1 MQQVISSGRYRLRTL
16 LVLCLCAGL
25 GGLAPV
31 ALAAP
36 ACGDLQVD
44 NAWVRVV
51 PGAPVAAGYFELHN
65 PGASTITVTAVASP
79 QFGRVQM
86 HESMTDD
93 KGMATMQ
100 PVDSVTL
107 AGGQSLAF
115 APGGYHLML
124 FNAQQSLQPGDEVTL
139 QLQCDDADARR
150 TVTAVVRDSM
160 PADAGDMAMPH
171 AQHGD
176 MQHMHHDD

>member
-1 MQQVISSGRYRLRTL
+1 MQQKFSIGRYRLRAA

-25 GGLAPV
+25 GGLAPA

-65 PGASTITVTAVASP
+65 PGSSAITVTTVASP
-79 QFGRVQM
+79 QFGRVHM
-86 HESMTDD
+86 HESLTDD
-93 KGMATMQ
+93 EGMATMQ
-100 PVDSVTL
+100 PVDSVTV
-107 AGGQSLAF
+107 AAGQSLAF

-124 FNAQQSLQPGDEVTL
+124 FNAEQPLQPGDDVTL
-139 QLQCDDADARR
+139 KLQCADADAVR
-150 TVTAVVRDSM
+150 TVTATVRDAM
-160 PADAGDMAMPH
+160 PDHGGGMAMPH
-171 AQHGD
+171 QQHGD
-176 MQHMHHDD
+176 MQHMQHDD